1 MAPVQ
6 DEAARA
12 DTEAMIQQLMLARN
26 GDAVRELAQRRRL
39 SKSDVAALVRRIL
52 EEQERLGTE
61 DRLGPRYDIHSGK
74 YLSLAEWA
82 QQFLRG

>member
-1 MAPVQ
+1 MAPVHTGT
-6 DEAARA
+6 ASA
-12 DTEAMIQQLMLARN
+12 DTQATFQRLMLARN

-61 DRLGPRYDIHSGK
+61 DRLGPRYDIHSGRH
-74 YLSLAEWA
+74 LSLAEWA
-82 QQFLRG
+82 GQFLRG